1 MTCRHRGIGQEWGI
15 GIGNIFMITCISKPG
30 SKRIRSSVH
39 FAGAGDR
46 RRRSR
51 YSLWFVIAATFF
63 FSFNILGYSKLV
75 TPEAPAMANPVREPL
90 PAAMLGVGLTCLYGA
105 AMSRRR

>member
-1 MTCRHRGIGQEWGI
+1 
-15 GIGNIFMITCISKPG
+15 MITCISKHG
-30 SKRIRSSVH
+30 GKRIGSRVL
-39 FAGAGDR
+39 FGGD

-75 TPEAPAMANPVREPL
+75 TPEAPANANPVREPV
-90 PAAMLGVGLTCLYGA
+90 PAVMLGVGLACLCGA
-105 AMSRRR
+105 SMSRRP

>member
-1 MTCRHRGIGQEWGI
+1 
-15 GIGNIFMITCISKPG
+15 MITCSSRPG
-30 SKRIRSSVH
+30 SKRIHSGFRLVS
-39 FAGAGDR
+39 AADR

-90 PAAMLGVGLTCLYGA
+90 PAVMLGVGLACLYGA